1 MSVTARATR
10 TSVSRLR
17 GPTIAVLRGYGCPHR
32 YGHVSHA
39 GRGSWRRPF
48 NWREGKRELTTA
60 GRCLMA
66 NHDWR

>member
-32 YGHVSHA
+32 YG
-39 GRGSWRRPF
+39 RPF
-48 NWREGKRELTTA
+48 NWREGKPELTTA